1 MWEFCPGFVIVD
13 TVYYRHE
20 NKPKTK
26 ETKIMKTLTTT
37 NNKKSFMIQNPVMKR
52 LSKVTEES
60 SDHVTYKGVAK
71 KCGFFV
77 LMIIAGVVLTFLA
90 NFFFGTPDSTSSDYP
105 LPIMILMGI
114 AALSTLIT
122 PFIAIFAKK
131 CTAVAG
137 SIFCASIGVI
147 YTSSAMFIDGC
158 RNEILL
164 ALFVTV
170 ALFGALTLLFAL
182 NLIKVTQKFKSVSY
196 ITLSA
201 LLLTGILL
209 VVSLFIPVLSGPVAA
224 IIANPLISIGLS
236 VISIMVASVFVLAD
250 LQNVRD
256 AVNNQVPKSYEW
268 YGAFGIIFSVIW
280 LFAEVLSLISKIK
293 N

>member
-1 MWEFCPGFVIVD
+1 M
-13 TVYYRHE
+13 
-20 NKPKTK
+20 N
-26 ETKIMKTLTTT
+26 TLTSTA
-37 NNKKSFMIQNPVMKR
+37 NINKKNLLIQNPVMKR
-52 LSKVTEES
+52 LSKVEEQS
-60 SDHVTYKGVAK
+60 SEHVTYKGIAK

-77 LMIIAGVVLTFLA
+77 LMIIAGIALTFLA
-90 NFFFGTPDSTSSDYP
+90 SILCGVTSVSSIAH
-105 LPIMILMGI
+105 PIPFL
-114 AALSTLIT
+114 ALIGVASLATLIT

-137 SIFCASIGVI
+137 SIFCASIGIV
-147 YTSSAMFIDGC
+147 YTSSALFVEAY

-209 VVSLFIPVLSGPVAA
+209 VVSLFIPALSGPVAA

-236 VISIMVASVFVLAD
+236 VISIMVASMFVLMD

>member
-1 MWEFCPGFVIVD
+1 M
-13 TVYYRHE
+13 
-20 NKPKTK
+20 N
-26 ETKIMKTLTTT
+26 TLTKTA
-37 NNKKSFMIQNPVMKR
+37 NINKKNLFIQNPIMKR
-52 LSKVTEES
+52 LAKVKEQS
-60 SDHVTYKGVAK
+60 SEHVTYKGIAK

-77 LMIIAGVVLTFLA
+77 LMIIAGIALTFLTSILCGMTGA
-90 NFFFGTPDSTSSDYP
+90 STAIYP
-105 LPIMILMGI
+105 IPFIALLGI
-114 AALSTLIT
+114 ASLATLIT

-137 SIFCASIGVI
+137 SIFCASIGIV
-147 YTSSAMFIDGC
+147 YTSSALLVESC

-182 NLIKVTQKFKSVSY
+182 NIIKVTQKFKSVSY

-209 VVSLFIPVLSGPVAA
+209 VVSLFVPALSGPVAA
-224 IIANPLISIGLS
+224 IMANPLISIGLS
-236 VISIMVASVFVLAD
+236 VISIMIASMFVLTD
-250 LQNVRD
+250 LQNIRD